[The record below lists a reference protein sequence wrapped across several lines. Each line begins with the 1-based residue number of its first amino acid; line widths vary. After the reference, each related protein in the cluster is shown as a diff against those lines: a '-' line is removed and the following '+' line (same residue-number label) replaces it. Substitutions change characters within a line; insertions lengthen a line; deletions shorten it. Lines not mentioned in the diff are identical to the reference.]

1 MRLFHFVK
9 VAALF
14 SGGKDS
20 TYALYLAEQRG
31 WDVTYLVSIIPEEHS
46 MMFHYP
52 NIELSWLLSH
62 ALGVPLV
69 IRRSKEGEDEELK
82 ALKNALK
89 SIKNIEGVV
98 TGAVASD
105 YQWSR
110 INGVCEELGLKTF
123 SPLWR
128 KSSEMLLRDMLSAGL
143 DVMFVGVYAEGFDTS
158 WLGKKLNLETLD
170 ELLRLS
176 EKHRINPSGE
186 GGEFETLVLDAPNF
200 KKKLVV
206 DESRVDWRKDSGAFM
221 IEKARLI
228 DKNLKE

>member
-1 MRLFHFVK
+1 MK

-20 TYALYLAEQRG
+20 TYALYIAEQRG

-62 ALGVPLV
+62 ALALPLV
-69 IRRSKEGEDEELK
+69 TRRSKEGEEEELK
-82 ALKNALK
+82 VLKNALK
-89 SIKNIEGVV
+89 EVENIEGVV

-128 KSSEMLLRDMLSAGL
+128 KSGEMLLRDMLGA
-143 DVMFVGVYAEGFDTS
+143 DFEIMFVGVYAEGFDAS
-158 WLGKKLNLETLD
+158 WLGKKLDLETLD
-170 ELLRLS
+170 GLLRLS
-176 EKHRINPSGE
+176 VKHGINISGE

-206 DESRVDWRKDSGAFM
+206 DETRVDWRKDSGALI
-221 IEKARLI
+221 IEKARLME
-228 DKNLKE
+228 KKLKE